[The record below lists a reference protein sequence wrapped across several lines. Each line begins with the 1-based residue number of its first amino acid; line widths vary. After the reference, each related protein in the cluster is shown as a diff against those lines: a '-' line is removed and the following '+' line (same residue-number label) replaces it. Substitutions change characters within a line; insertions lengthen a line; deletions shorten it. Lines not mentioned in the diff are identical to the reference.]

1 MISSIFSRLTILTF
15 GTLYPAYYSFK
26 TVRAK
31 SVDEYMKWMTYWIV
45 FAIFTAAETFT
56 DVFLKWLPFYYE
68 LKILLIFWLLPSM
81 GNGSPVVYRKCLHP
95 FLKKHETRID
105 RTLQE
110 VKHRGQDMVFH
121 YASEA
126 VMFLGRAVM
135 NVVQKN
141 MPHGVLSLLANH
153 GINDN
158 RSTMQPVANS
168 TLVIEEQPIPSTSSG
183 GHKVP
188 SRRKSPGRRAASE
201 APINEQ
207 QHQSSHNNNNT
218 KARNRRARS
227 VKNESDL
234 DINLNES

>member
-56 DVFLKWLPFYYE
+56 DVFLKWLPFYFE

-158 RSTMQPVANS
+158 RF
-168 TLVIEEQPIPSTSSG
+168 VII
-183 GHKVP
+183 
-188 SRRKSPGRRAASE
+188 RKQFNQRKPWFTE
-201 APINEQ
+201 
-207 QHQSSHNNNNT
+207 
-218 KARNRRARS
+218 
-227 VKNESDL
+227 DL
-234 DINLNES
+234 